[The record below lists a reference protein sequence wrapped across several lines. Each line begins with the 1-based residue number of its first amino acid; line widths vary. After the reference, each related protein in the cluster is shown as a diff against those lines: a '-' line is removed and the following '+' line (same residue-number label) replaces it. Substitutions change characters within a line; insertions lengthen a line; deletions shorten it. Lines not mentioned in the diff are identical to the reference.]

1 MTIMKELGTL
11 DQEIKSA
18 TRELDQAKG
27 KKSAM
32 IDSLKKEFGISPD
45 ECAKTLDKMD
55 SQLKDLSTKI
65 EDKYNKLKEEFEW

>member
-1 MTIMKELGTL
+1 MSMMKELDTL
-11 DQEIKSA
+11 NQEIQSA

-45 ECAKTLDKMD
+45 ECAKTLDKMGK
-55 SQLKDLSTKI
+55 QLEKLGKEI
-65 EDKYNKLKEEFEW
+65 EAKFNKLKEEYEW

>member
-1 MTIMKELGTL
+1 MMKELDTL
-11 DQEIKSA
+11 NQEIQSA

-32 IDSLKKEFGISPD
+32 IDTLKKEFGISPD
-45 ECAKTLDKMD
+45 AVEKTLKKMD

-65 EDKYNKLKEEFEW
+65 EEKFNKLKEEYEW

>member
-1 MTIMKELGTL
+1 MTIMRELDKL

-32 IDSLKKEFGISPD
+32 IDTLKKEFGISPD
-45 ECAKTLDKMD
+45 AVEKTLKKMD

-65 EDKYNKLKEEFEW
+65 EEKYNKLKEEYEW

>member
-1 MTIMKELGTL
+1 MTIMRELDTL

-32 IDSLKKEFGISPD
+32 IDTLKKEFGISPD
-45 ECAKTLDKMD
+45 ECAKTLNKMGK
-55 SQLKDLSTKI
+55 QLEKLEKEI
-65 EDKYNKLKEEFEW
+65 EVKFSKLKEEYEW

>member
-1 MTIMKELGTL
+1 MSMMKELDTL
-11 DQEIKSA
+11 NQEIQSA

-32 IDSLKKEFGISPD
+32 IDTLKKEFGISPD
-45 ECAKTLDKMD
+45 AVEKTLKKMD

-65 EDKYNKLKEEFEW
+65 EEKFNKLKEEYEW

>member
-1 MTIMKELGTL
+1 MTIMRELDKL

-32 IDSLKKEFGISPD
+32 IDTLKKEFGISPD
-45 ECAKTLDKMD
+45 AVEKTLKKMD

-65 EDKYNKLKEEFEW
+65 EEKFNKLKEEYEW

>member
-1 MTIMKELGTL
+1 MTIMRELDTL

-32 IDSLKKEFGISPD
+32 IDTLKKEFGIGPD
-45 ECAKTLDKMD
+45 AVEKTLKKMD
-55 SQLKDLSTKI
+55 SQLKDLSAKI
-65 EDKYNKLKEEFEW
+65 EEKYNKLKEEFEW